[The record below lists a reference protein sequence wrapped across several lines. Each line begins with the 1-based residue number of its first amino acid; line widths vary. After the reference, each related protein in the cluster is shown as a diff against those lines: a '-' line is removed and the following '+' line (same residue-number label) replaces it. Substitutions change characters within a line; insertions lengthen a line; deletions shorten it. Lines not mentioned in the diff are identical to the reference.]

1 MKNQRSLPAF
11 LTSKARLNIPSDWVK
26 WSLLISY
33 TNSPSGNAGVTL
45 VSVAGIS
52 ILRKTQFWETEF
64 LNHSKPEISVC
75 SRRAHTPKGCL
86 ARRLLIGEGGVD
98 WTWDG
103 FGLLLL
109 VLSRSAQIWLDYRG
123 RLEGVKSPQMMNS
136 DALLNST
143 SNPILVQLD
152 TGASLPA
159 AVSPS
164 SPSNRPSTPGPA
176 EPLSCQPNCLFTGF
190 LPHFPQAPTCTT
202 ANPPICSLPL
212 H

>member
-26 WSLLISY
+26 WSLLISC
-33 TNSPSGNAGVTL
+33 TNSPSGSAGVTL

-52 ILRKTQFWETEF
+52 MLRKTQFWEAVF

-109 VLSRSAQIWLDYRG
+109 LALSWSAQIWLDYWG
-123 RLEGVKSPQMMNS
+123 RLEGVKAPQMMNS

-164 SPSNRPSTPGPA
+164 SPNDRSSTPSPSSA
-176 EPLSCQPNCLFTGF
+176 PQHALLQTHQSAPCLSTNPT
-190 LPHFPQAPTCTT
+190 APY
-202 ANPPICSLPL
+202 
-212 H
+212 